1 MKTQISVTILAKNSS
16 ETIEETLISTIGFP
30 EVLVLDTGS
39 TDATIEICSR
49 YPHVKIFSHPFE
61 GFGPTHNIA
70 SSLARFPWI
79 LSLDSDEVLTPKLK
93 NEILSLSL
101 DSRSVYRIRR
111 HNFFRKKRIT
121 TCSGWDPDWVVRL
134 YDKTQTR
141 FSNDQVHEKILTS
154 GMNIVSLIHPMTH
167 TPYRKIS
174 DFLHKMQ
181 SYSNLF
187 ADQNVGRREASLL
200 KALLHGWLAF
210 VKSYIFK
217 RGIFQGSEG
226 FIISLYNSHTT
237 FYKYLKL
244 SEKK

>member
-1 MKTQISVTILAKNSS
+1 MLPLMKSQISVTILAKNSS
-16 ETIEETLISTIGFP
+16 ETIEETLISTIGFA
-30 EVLVLDTGS
+30 EVLVVDTGS

-70 SSLARFPWI
+70 SALATHPWI
-79 LSLDSDEVLTPKLK
+79 LSLDSDEVLTRELK
-93 NEILSLSL
+93 NEILSGSA
-101 DSRSVYRIRR
+101 YRIRR
-111 HNFFRKKRIT
+111 HNYFRKKRIT
-121 TCSGWDPDWVVRL
+121 SCSGWDPDWVVRL
-134 YDKTQTR
+134 YDKRRTQ

-154 GMNIVSLIHPMTH
+154 EMNIVELKHPMTH

-181 SYSNLF
+181 SYSTLF
-187 ADQNVGRREASLL
+187 AEQNTGRKESSLV
-200 KALLHGWLAF
+200 KALVHSWLAF
-210 VKSYIFK
+210 IKSYIFK
-217 RGIFQGSEG
+217 MGIFQGSEG